1 MRKSFAVLIA
11 ALFVAVFV
19 AACSSD
25 GGGAGGGGGG
35 GGQAVAAGVP
45 PLSSAWFGSSFDP
58 ATLSINDKT
67 TTAKAGAPVVVVGH
81 LLSPHDVS
89 SIKVRVSSA
98 GNVEGEE
105 PVVGPNGATSS
116 EILGADLSSLKLGPG
131 THVVA
136 FVTSTSS
143 ILASASLVVSG

>member
-1 MRKSFAVLIA
+1 VRKSFALLVV
-11 ALFVAVFV
+11 ALLV
-19 AACSSD
+19 AACGSGD
-25 GGGAGGGGGG
+25 NGGGGGN
-35 GGQAVAAGVP
+35 QAVAAGLP

-58 ATLSINDKT
+58 ATLSVMDKT
-67 TTAKAGAPVVVVGH
+67 SSVKAGAPVVVVGH

-89 SIKVRVSSA
+89 AIKVRVSSA

-116 EILGADLSSLKLGPG
+116 EILAADLSSLKLGPG

-136 FVTSTSS
+136 FVTSTSA